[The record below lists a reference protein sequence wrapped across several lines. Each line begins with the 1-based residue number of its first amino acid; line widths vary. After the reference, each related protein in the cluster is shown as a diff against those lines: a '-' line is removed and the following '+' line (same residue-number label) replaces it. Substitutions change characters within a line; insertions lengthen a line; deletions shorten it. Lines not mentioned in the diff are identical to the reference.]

1 MVGFLN
7 VASPAG
13 YSIMLTH
20 FAMARWK
27 VGTSRVK
34 MLRSNIDGRKGAD
47 KLPEVAADLLR
58 RQVSVIVAN
67 TRLI

>member
-1 MVGFLN
+1 
-7 VASPAG
+7 
-13 YSIMLTH
+13 MLTH
-20 FAMARWK
+20 SAMARWK

>member
-1 MVGFLN
+1 
-7 VASPAG
+7 
-13 YSIMLTH
+13 
-20 FAMARWK
+20 
-27 VGTSRVK
+27 